1 MPSKFGR
8 RIQFLEREIEF
19 IQWWRMRQG
28 QIAPFLSFD
37 IEECDCRSLDLKLTS
52 DSMPFLLEYISSAQY
67 LELGLFF
74 WNLIQQTIQAGHQLV
89 FPNLYTVLLE
99 RTYSS
104 KDSQAFYR
112 IQSGLPAHAFP
123 TLRRLSISEVAP
135 ANDFA
140 IPAHWSTLTHI
151 SLNSISISLDFWLS
165 FIRAVP
171 NIQWGS
177 FAIATGALSGIPR
190 PSPPLCTLRELDTL
204 SVYVS
209 ARLARSDVFPLS
221 FLFTN
226 LRIPAVH
233 TLSLSAPGAKA
244 WSDVRALRELYA
256 VLDAAPAVAQLALVD
271 LTSSAPAPAIFSP
284 VLKDP
289 VEPLWHHAPALAH
302 LCLTLASA
310 QALRHDIR
318 EDFLARF
325 VHALFA
331 SDTHWLELRHPACP
345 VRAMTINNTGWSR
358 RISDLM
364 MACIRDSTAVA
375 PQVVLEITQG
385 APQVALEITQAGEGP
400 SGQTVRRRHPAETR
414 AWAANL

>member
-1 MPSKFGR
+1 MLHRSATGLGSPIIRLPYDILQEIFAHCLPQYPLLRRQPSTTTAPILLCRICSSWRRLVLASPTLWKHLSYGFSDVDESVPAVDSDSGSFKFGR

-74 WNLIQQTIQAGHQLV
+74 WDLIQQTIQAGHQLV
-89 FPNLYTVLLE
+89 FPNLHTVLLE

-112 IQSGLPAHAFP
+112 IQSDLPAHAFP

-177 FAIATGALSGIPR
+177 FAIATGALSGVPR

-209 ARLARSDVFPLS
+209 ARLARSDVFPL
-221 FLFTN
+221 
-226 LRIPAVH
+226 
-233 TLSLSAPGAKA
+233 
-244 WSDVRALRELYA
+244 
-256 VLDAAPAVAQLALVD
+256 
-271 LTSSAPAPAIFSP
+271 
-284 VLKDP
+284 
-289 VEPLWHHAPALAH
+289 
-302 LCLTLASA
+302 
-310 QALRHDIR
+310 
-318 EDFLARF
+318 
-325 VHALFA
+325 
-331 SDTHWLELRHPACP
+331 
-345 VRAMTINNTGWSR
+345 
-358 RISDLM
+358 
-364 MACIRDSTAVA
+364 
-375 PQVVLEITQG
+375 
-385 APQVALEITQAGEGP
+385 
-400 SGQTVRRRHPAETR
+400 
-414 AWAANL
+414 